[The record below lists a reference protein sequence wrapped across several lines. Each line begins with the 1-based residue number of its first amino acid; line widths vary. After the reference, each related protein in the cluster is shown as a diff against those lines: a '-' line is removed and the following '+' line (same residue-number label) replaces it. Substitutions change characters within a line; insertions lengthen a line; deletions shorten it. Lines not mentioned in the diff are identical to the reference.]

1 MAFWVVGVIRVSL
14 LTNINDFAWH
24 KNPLNSAFIRSP
36 FSSIQAE
43 I

>member
-1 MAFWVVGVIRVSL
+1 LGSRGFG
-14 LTNINDFAWH
+14 LTKINEFAWH
-24 KNPLNSAFIRSP
+24 KNPVNSAFIRTP